1 MQQVF
6 LDFHVQDLS
15 GVYVNLHGLGPLNW
29 PVKRALRALLRRH
42 LREYLEREGR
52 DLVAQELR
60 NATTMDLEQ
69 QQQQSGTSSFMSF
82 LWPK

>member
-1 MQQVF
+1 M
-6 LDFHVQDLS
+6 QDLS

-42 LREYLEREGR
+42 LRDYLEREGR

-60 NATTMDLEQ
+60 NAATMDLEQ
-69 QQQQSGTSSFMSF
+69 QQQQQHSGSSFISF